1 MLLLKKICIHIKNR
15 THSHCT
21 YYTRLVYAFQ
31 FFSTTNTT
39 TPSSCCFYFVV
50 FVFYRFC
57 FDSHSL
63 LHKALHV
70 LDGYSSSLVCDVL
83 FADCLCSFS
92 LCFDIRSGFLS
103 SRLLLLAVCRL
114 YIYARV
120 FSIALYGHERYKKKK
135 QHAAVIN
142 FICNMFE
149 KKGTYNTI

>member
-21 YYTRLVYAFQ
+21 YYTRLVCAFQ

-92 LCFDIRSGFLS
+92 LLRYTFWVPFISLIIVGCVSIVYLRARFLDCIVW
-103 SRLLLLAVCRL
+103 AWK
-114 YIYARV
+114 IQ
-120 FSIALYGHERYKKKK
+120 KK